1 MSDSLTVRK
10 EDLDTR
16 KALLRVLK
24 TLVRKSDLK
33 KQTQAFDQKLTQQTQ
48 AFDQKLGRQKGDIL
62 TVLDQR
68 LVQQKEEML
77 RQMDEKMDA
86 KLETQKEA
94 IIRGV
99 VNDMS
104 DMFMP
109 RMEEHDDRLAHLE
122 HHTVH
127 PPLPTAL

>member
-1 MSDSLTVRK
+1 LTQ
-10 EDLDTR
+10 
-16 KALLRVLK
+16 
-24 TLVRKSDLK
+24 
-33 KQTQAFDQKLTQQTQ
+33 QTQAFDQKLTQQTQ